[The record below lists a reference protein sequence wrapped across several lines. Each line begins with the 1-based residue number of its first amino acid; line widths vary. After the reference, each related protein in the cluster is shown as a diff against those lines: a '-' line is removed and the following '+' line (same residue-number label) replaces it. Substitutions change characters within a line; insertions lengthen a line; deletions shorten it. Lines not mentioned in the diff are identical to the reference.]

1 MDSTLTNFDALKRSV
16 DVHIHQF
23 TNYGKAYMKKCDASP
38 DAYAHRCH
46 ICTGAG
52 LAAAASAPGLGEAA
66 AEGTLLRPRDS
77 CSLRWDRTCSAA
89 PTAQRLAAGA
99 QVCADGDRPRLLQ
112 AVRRLVPPPRDG
124 PLSRPCTQADALA
137 SFAQWCI
144 VAAAP
149 LWAVCMACQVLL
161 FATAVHRCT
170 RGRSVTAGRR
180 VCASTRARQPRSFR

>member
-89 PTAQRLAAGA
+89 PTAQRLALRYVQMAIVLAYYKLFGA
-99 QVCADGDRPRLLQ
+99 SCLHHETVPSLGHA
-112 AVRRLVPPPRDG
+112 RRRTHSLR
-124 PLSRPCTQADALA
+124 SRSGA
-137 SFAQWCI
+137 
-144 VAAAP
+144 
-149 LWAVCMACQVLL
+149 
-161 FATAVHRCT
+161 
-170 RGRSVTAGRR
+170 
-180 VCASTRARQPRSFR
+180 